1 MTSMWLTFLLLA
13 GLDPSTVPRQAEPP
27 TTGTRQADPSKTTPR
42 PAVPMVVDEYVVGPQ
57 DVLTLTIFNDDT
69 LSRPALI
76 VDNEGTID
84 VPFINRVKVSGM
96 TTRQIEEELRR
107 LLGVRTDEQGRMRGF
122 LNNPN
127 ISVTVKEFRSQRVY
141 VTGAVRI
148 PGFVELQ
155 GDPTLTR
162 ALSEA
167 GYPTV
172 ESGSYIIITHAT
184 DGQPPTTAGP
194 VSVRPEDQIRVP
206 REEIDNGRASRIRL
220 RAGDFIFVPTADK
233 FFITGE
239 VKSTGQYV
247 LNGELNVLQALAMAG
262 GVTDRANKG
271 NISIFVPLTTRSILM
286 LPLLA
291 RSVTPPAI
299 ARACSTLSSPFST
312 Y

>member
-1 MTSMWLTFLLLA
+1 MTSILLTFLLLA
-13 GLDPSTVPRQAEPP
+13 GQAPAPQAAPP
-27 TTGTRQADPSKTTPR
+27 
-42 PAVPMVVDEYVVGPQ
+42 PAEAAVVDEYVVGPQ
-57 DVLTLTIFNDDT
+57 DVLTLVVFNDET

-76 VDNEGTID
+76 VDKDGTID
-84 VPFINRVKVSGM
+84 MPYINRVKVSGM

-107 LLGVRTDEQGRMRGF
+107 LLGVRTDEHGRLRGF
-122 LNNPN
+122 LKNPN
-127 ISVTVKEFRSQRVY
+127 ISVTVKDFRSQRVY
-141 VTGAVRI
+141 VTGAVRT

-172 ESGSYIIITHAT
+172 ESGSYVLITHPP
-184 DGQPPTTAGP
+184 DGEPPGTAAP
-194 VSVRPEDQIRVP
+194 ADVRPEDQIRVP
-206 REEIDNGRASRIRL
+206 KEEIDNGRASRIRL

-233 FFITGE
+233 FFMTGE

-271 NISIFVPLTTRSILM
+271 NIKIERVVDGKKIEIK
-286 LPLLA
+286 A
-291 RSVTPPAI
+291 KE
-299 ARACSTLSSPFST
+299 STLVEAGDTIKVARRFW
-312 Y
+312 

>member
-1 MTSMWLTFLLLA
+1 MTTMWLTLFLLAAQVTA
-13 GLDPSTVPRQAEPP
+13 GPTEP
-27 TTGTRQADPSKTTPR
+27 RQADPSKTAPR
-42 PAVPMVVDEYVVGPQ
+42 PADPVQTAPRAVDPAADEYVVGPQ

-69 LSRPALI
+69 LSRPALT

-84 VPFINRVKVSGM
+84 VPYINRVKVAGL

-122 LNNPN
+122 LKNPN

-167 GYPTV
+167 GYPTS
-172 ESGSYIIITHAT
+172 ESGSYIIITH
-184 DGQPPTTAGP
+184 PTEGNPGT

-239 VKSTGQYV
+239 VRSTGQYV

-262 GVTDRANKG
+262 GVTDRANRG
-271 NISIFVPLTTRSILM
+271 NIKIERVVNGNKIEIK
-286 LPLLA
+286 
-291 RSVTPPAI
+291 VKE
-299 ARACSTLSSPFST
+299 STLVEAGDTIKVPKRFW
-312 Y
+312 

>member
-1 MTSMWLTFLLLA
+1 MISMLLTLLLLA
-13 GLDPSTVPRQAEPP
+13 GQLAAASAGQLPAQTVPRP
-27 TTGTRQADPSKTTPR
+27 ADPSKTVPR
-42 PAVPMVVDEYVVGPQ
+42 QPDPTAVEEYVVGPQ

-84 VPFINRVKVSGM
+84 VPYINRVKVAGM
-96 TTRQIEEELRR
+96 TTRQIEDELRR
-107 LLGVRTDEQGRMRGF
+107 LLGVRTDAQGRLRGF
-122 LNNPN
+122 LKNPN
-127 ISVTVKEFRSQRVY
+127 ISVTVKDFRSQRVY
-141 VTGAVRI
+141 VTGAVRT

-167 GYPTV
+167 GYPTG
-172 ESGSYIIITHAT
+172 ESGSYVLITHPT
-184 DGQPPTTAGP
+184 KGQPPTGAAP
-194 VSVRPEDQIRVP
+194 VSVRPEDQTRVP
-206 REEIDNGRASRIRL
+206 REEIDDGRASRIRL

-271 NISIFVPLTTRSILM
+271 NIKIERVVDGRKVEIK
-286 LPLLA
+286 A
-291 RSVTPPAI
+291 KE
-299 ARACSTLSSPFST
+299 STLVEAGDTIKVAKRFW
-312 Y
+312 

>member
-1 MTSMWLTFLLLA
+1 MTSLLLTLLLLA
-13 GLDPSTVPRQAEPP
+13 GQAAAPAAVNPSPPAAAGQSKTDP
-27 TTGTRQADPSKTTPR
+27 QADPSRTAPR
-42 PAVPMVVDEYVVGPQ
+42 PAAQPASDEYVVGPQ

-69 LSRPALI
+69 LSRPSLI
-76 VDNEGTID
+76 VDSQGTID
-84 VPFINRVKVSGM
+84 MPLINRVKVAGL

-107 LLGVRTDEQGRMRGF
+107 LLGVRTDEQGRLRGF
-122 LNNPN
+122 LKNPN

-172 ESGSYIIITHAT
+172 ESGSYVLITHSV
-184 DGQPPTTAGP
+184 DGQSPTGAAP
-194 VSVRPEDQIRVP
+194 VGVRPEDQIRVP
-206 REEIDNGRASRIRL
+206 KEEIDNGRASRIRL
-220 RAGDFIFVPTADK
+220 RAGDFVFVPTADK

-271 NISIFVPLTTRSILM
+271 NIKIERVVDGKKVEIK
-286 LPLLA
+286 A
-291 RSVTPPAI
+291 KE
-299 ARACSTLSSPFST
+299 STLVEPGDTIKVPKRFW
-312 Y
+312 